1 MALVHSAKGST
12 WKDHKHIKK
21 VDGSYYYPGDYK
33 SGSEGSGGGGSGAFD
48 DKDYE
53 AIVKDVIG
61 GKYGNGNVRKE
72 LLGKDYS
79 HVQEMVNKAL
89 SGGSVSPKS
98 GNKEPVQKPSDN
110 KKESTDKAKTASKE
124 HQKHEDKK
132 KKLSKKWTVKG
143 KPRQLSRNAVDRLV
157 MNTASTILK
166 TRSKPK
172 LTNKW
177 TKTLKHHGIKG
188 QRWGVRRFQNPDGT
202 RTVAGRRRE
211 AAEAMRREGAQED
224 AASYKYNKSGESGW
238 QGMKRAVKEREQ
250 AKADKRRA
258 EIEEMRRIGAEED
271 AQTFKYQK
279 PGESGWQGAKRAIG
293 ANKKKLATAA
303 LLAGTVAAAA
313 VYASNPKV
321 RKAVN
326 STVSKCEKKTVSTM
340 KSGVKTGKRYMK
352 KAANQAAAGVKAGV
366 KEGLYEA
373 PRNTIKVVATGAALH
388 GAKKMMDRAVGKEDS
403 ARVFQAANK
412 KKVSSFWKVSGEDQE
427 KKKKRDEDEDEYW

>member
-12 WKDHKHIKK
+12 WKDHKYIKK

-124 HQKHEDKK
+124 RTKHDDKK
-132 KKLSKKWTVKG
+132 VKLQNKWTVKG
-143 KPRQLSRNAVDRLV
+143 KRQLQNNWTVKGKQRQLSRNAVDRLV

-166 TRSKPK
+166 TRPKPK

-177 TKTLKHHGIKG
+177 TASRRKLSGTLKHHGIKG

-202 RTVAGRRRE
+202 RTAAGRRRE

-224 AASYKYNKSGESGW
+224 AASYKYNK
-238 QGMKRAVKEREQ
+238 
-250 AKADKRRA
+250 
-258 EIEEMRRIGAEED
+258 
-271 AQTFKYQK
+271 
-279 PGESGWQGAKRAIG
+279 PGESGWQGAKRAVG
-293 ANKKKLATAA
+293 ANKKKVATAV

-352 KAANQAAAGVKAGV
+352 KAANQAAAGIKAGV

-373 PRNTIKVVATGAALH
+373 PRNTIKVVATGAALY